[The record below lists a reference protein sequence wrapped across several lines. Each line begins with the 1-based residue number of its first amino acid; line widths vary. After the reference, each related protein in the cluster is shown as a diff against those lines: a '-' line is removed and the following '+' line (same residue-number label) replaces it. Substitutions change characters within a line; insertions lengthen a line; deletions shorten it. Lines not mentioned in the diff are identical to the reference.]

1 MVKKYTPYISY
12 TKDGKPVANQ
22 KYVDPL
28 RSTPGKIYLRKVQVT
43 MKKNTAQARKLAFD
57 KLSKRIDKRVGAE
70 SSSDITFHD
79 LADKYLDFLNVSDK
93 AWNTKSLTNFAV
105 TQIKKRFDENI
116 IADKINRTAVSE
128 YLEYLLYKKEPKTLS
143 NSSVR
148 VYKSVLSSIFEY
160 GITHDFVTDN
170 PVKDVKV
177 SWKNEVNKKREEI
190 ENKYLTQSELNAVLS
205 YFKDTKHRYDYYL
218 FFKVMA
224 STGMRYSEAA
234 GLKKENLIQ
243 KHGKWYFKVLGKQEY
258 HYGDYAKKVGEET
271 SKIKSD
277 RTKTVGSYRNVL
289 IPDNLALEVKE
300 NAAKHSEY
308 LFINTYSKTEL
319 TYPTVEHALD
329 MCQNDLEFK
338 KTLTTHI
345 FRHTYISNLASHGVP
360 ISVIMRQVGHQNS
373 KITSDIY
380 THVTDKEIDSLHQSL
395 NSMFDE

>member
-28 RSTPGKIYLRKVQVT
+28 RSVPGKLYLRKVQIT

-70 SSSDITFHD
+70 SSSDITFHG

-93 AWNTKSLTNFAV
+93 AWNTKSLNNV
-105 TQIKKRFDENI
+105 LIGQIKKRFDKNI
-116 IADKINRTAVSE
+116 IADKITSAVITE
-128 YLEYLLYKKEPKTLS
+128 YLEYLLYKKEPKSLS
-143 NSSVR
+143 NSSVKN
-148 VYKSVLSSIFEY
+148 YKSVLSNIFEY
-160 GITHDFVTDN
+160 GISHDLVNSN
-170 PVKDVKV
+170 PAKDVKV
-177 SWKNEVNKKREEI
+177 SWKSEIDKKREEI
-190 ENKYLTQSELNAVLS
+190 ENKYLTQSELEAVLN

-234 GLKKENLIQ
+234 GLKKDNLIQ
-243 KHGKWYFKVLGKQEY
+243 IKDKWYFKVLGKQEY

-271 SKIKSD
+271 TKIKSN

-289 IPDNLALEVKE
+289 IPDSLALEVQK
-300 NAAKHSEY
+300 NAEKHAEY
-308 LFINTYSKTEL
+308 LFMNAYSKTQL
-319 TYPTVEHALD
+319 SYPTIEHALD
-329 MCQNDLEFK
+329 MCQKDLDLK
-338 KTLTTHI
+338 KTLTTHV

-373 KITSDIY
+373 KITTEIY

-395 NSMFDE
+395 NSMFDD